1 MRQNERAHRFG
12 VAWLTMA
19 LLVSACL
26 SFGTSAQTATGRTLL
41 ILGDSIATGHSL
53 SDYNSE
59 GDPKSQYS
67 WATLL
72 AKAYNAKQ
80 VNLAVDGDTTIDLLA
95 VVEQKANAGVIA
107 SADAICISI
116 GGNNFLQL
124 MGELFRENTLFSV
137 DAVEAAVAPM
147 LQAASADLDRI
158 FTVLKE
164 KNSTA
169 PILVQTLFEP
179 FRYVTV
185 PVADG
190 ITVADWMGG
199 YIERYN
205 TLLKAKAAE
214 HGVLCVDVYEA
225 FRTQGQKSWVYISL
239 ESGTLTEALNVLPQ
253 ANPHPTKDGHRGI
266 YDAYVETA
274 GERLAAALHAA
285 EETVEST
292 DEDILTSEREV
303 TTSESTHEGGS
314 APAKAWL
321 PWVAVP
327 LAAVVAAGIGILL
340 KKKSI

>member
-1 MRQNERAHRFG
+1 MKRLMLFS
-12 VAWLTMA
+12 VI
-19 LLVSACL
+19 L
-26 SFGTSAQTATGRTLL
+26 SLFCGLCVPATAADTPKNLL

-53 SDYNSE
+53 PDYHSN
-59 GDPKSQYS
+59 GNPKSQYS

-72 AKAYNAKQ
+72 AKHYEAKQ
-80 VNLAVDGDTTIDLLA
+80 VNLAVDGDTTTDLLA
-95 VVEQKANAGVIA
+95 VIERAENRAAIA

-116 GGNNFLQL
+116 GGNNFLHL
-124 MGELFRENTLFSV
+124 MGELFQENTLFSI

-185 PVADG
+185 PVAEG
-190 ITVADWMGG
+190 VTVADWMGG

-205 TLLKAKAAE
+205 ILLKAKAAE

-274 GERLAAALHAA
+274 GERLAAALSAV

-292 DEDILTSEREV
+292 DEDILTSECEV

-327 LAAVVAAGIGILL
+327 FAAAVAVGIGILFR
-340 KKKSI
+340 KKTK